1 MNNWGGGGPGP
12 NDQPLFPRQLEAWK
26 QAVNGAGLQDFLSDK
41 DEATKRDIIRDIYEF
56 LHAQQLSAMSSH
68 MQQMSEN
75 LQKLQQTT
83 QDQSSLGG
91 GFVIFCLGLGLGAAG
106 MFFFGHRFF
115 EK

>member
-1 MNNWGGGGPGP
+1 MNNWGSGP
-12 NDQPLFPRQLEAWK
+12 DQSSFPRQLEAWK
-26 QAVNGAGLQDFLSDK
+26 QTVNGAGLQDFLSNK

-75 LQKLQQTT
+75 LLKLQQTPR
-83 QDQSSLGG
+83 DQSHIGSN
-91 GFVIFCLGLGLGAAG
+91 FVVFCLGLGLGAAG